1 MVVLEPLPDCGKE
14 LDRMIDNATDREAV
28 SLAKLFRIWEEREE
42 SGFEI
47 DGPGREVSETDPDGN
62 APNVRMYQY
71 PEEYASAIVAV
82 EYANDGNQYGRILA
96 AGFHTTPYGESQIFE
111 RGKAR
116 VRAWLKAYGTLQ

>member
-28 SLAKLFRIWEEREE
+28 SLAKLF
-42 SGFEI
+42 
-47 DGPGREVSETDPDGN
+47 
-62 APNVRMYQY
+62 
-71 PEEYASAIVAV
+71 
-82 EYANDGNQYGRILA
+82 
-96 AGFHTTPYGESQIFE
+96 TTPHGESQIFE